1 MALLKVVPFF
11 FFDDSNIDYYFQ
23 TRFTTQLEA
32 ATAWGL
38 KDGNVKFVRREI
50 RALLFKYI
58 NEGEAV
64 VEYE

>member
-1 MALLKVVPFF
+1 MALLRVVSLL
-11 FFDDSNIDYYFQ
+11 FFDDSNIDSHLQ
-23 TRFTTQLEA
+23 TRFTTHLEA

-38 KDGNVKFVRREI
+38 KGWSMKFVRHEI

>member
-1 MALLKVVPFF
+1 MALLRVVSFF
-11 FFDDSNIDYYFQ
+11 YFDDSNIDFYFQ
-23 TRFTTQLEA
+23 TRFTTRLEA
-32 ATAWGL
+32 EAAWGL
-38 KDGNVKFVRREI
+38 KGGNMKFVRREI